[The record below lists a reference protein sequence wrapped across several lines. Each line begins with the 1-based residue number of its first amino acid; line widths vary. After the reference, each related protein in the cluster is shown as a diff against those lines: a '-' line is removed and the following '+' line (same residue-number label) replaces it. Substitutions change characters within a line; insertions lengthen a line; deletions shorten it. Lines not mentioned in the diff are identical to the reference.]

1 MPAEVANTN
10 VPSGSLEGA
19 TLFLCN
25 DQERIEALDKAFDY
39 RGDVTLD
46 LANGE
51 KVEGFLFNRDAATA
65 QAELFIKGSDEPRV
79 IPYADIVLSLKR
91 LRFSGSGV
99 QIKDGLGSYAMRR
112 DINWKT
118 KRDDGTSY
126 EVRVTYFGSRFKFQ
140 FKEKGEDRWDY
151 DRLPGVEDLEM
162 FLDTI
167 QRRYQRRQATLKE
180 LEEAERLLAAAKG

>member
-1 MPAEVANTN
+1 
-10 VPSGSLEGA
+10 
-19 TLFLCN
+19 
-25 DQERIEALDKAFDY
+25 
-39 RGDVTLD
+39 
-46 LANGE
+46 
-51 KVEGFLFNRDAATA
+51 
-65 QAELFIKGSDEPRV
+65 
-79 IPYADIVLSLKR
+79 
-91 LRFSGSGV
+91 V
-99 QIKDGLGSYAMRR
+99 QIKDGLGSSAMRR